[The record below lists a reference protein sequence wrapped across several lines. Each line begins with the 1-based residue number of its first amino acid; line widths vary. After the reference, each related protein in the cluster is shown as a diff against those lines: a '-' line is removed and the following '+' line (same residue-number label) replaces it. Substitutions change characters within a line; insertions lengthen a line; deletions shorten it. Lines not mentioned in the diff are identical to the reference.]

1 MSSSAQHILS
11 DNVMVESGFGSFE
24 FDRDRTITFP
34 KGIPGFHGY
43 QEFGLTQLPECF
55 EANLMLLQS
64 IEPADLSFIVHA
76 HTSALGLI
84 QPEDLA
90 EAARDL
96 GIEEEDCGV
105 MLITAFHNFA
115 EGSKLSVNL
124 RAPVLVDTAKRLAW
138 QFVLSNDSYSVRH
151 MLD

>member
-1 MSSSAQHILS
+1 MSSSAQHLLS
-11 DNVMVESGFGSFE
+11 DNVMVESGFGRFE
-24 FDRDRTITFP
+24 FDHDRTITFP

-55 EANLMLLQS
+55 EADLMLLQS
-64 IEPADLSFIVHA
+64 IEPADLSFIVRA
-76 HTSALGLI
+76 HTPAPGLI

-96 GIEEEDCGV
+96 GIDEEDCGV
-105 MLITAFHNFA
+105 MLITTFHNFA